1 MHTLYKPNG
10 REVEVND
17 QSLKA
22 SLDLGWTKKDPTKK
36 ETAVQKKKRE
46 AAESL
51 AAKALSAEKSK

>member
-22 SLDLGWTKKDPTKK
+22 ALDLGWTKKDPTKK

>member
-17 QSLKA
+17 QSLKTA
-22 SLDLGWTKKDPTKK
+22 LDLGWTKKDPTKK